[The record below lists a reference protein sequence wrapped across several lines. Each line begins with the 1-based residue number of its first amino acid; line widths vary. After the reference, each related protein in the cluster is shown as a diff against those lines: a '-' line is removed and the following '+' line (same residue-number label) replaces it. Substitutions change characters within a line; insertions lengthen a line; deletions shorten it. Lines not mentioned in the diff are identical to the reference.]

1 MNKIKAEFMHDIW
14 GIIGVTTFAVAF
26 RLFIVPVGLFS
37 GGVTGISQIIV
48 YFLHETL
55 GIRADGID
63 LTGLVYWAINVPML
77 LMGYKTV
84 GKKFF
89 WRTLVAITVQ
99 SLVIAF
105 LPTPSKPLLDDVL
118 LNCLIGG
125 GLAGLGIGTAL
136 RSGSS
141 CGGTDILG
149 MYFSKKYRDFSV
161 GKINIFINVFIF
173 TLSAFLFNL
182 NVGAYS
188 TVYALIS
195 GFVTDRVHD
204 QTIKISIMIVSENPE
219 IGRILN
225 SRLRRGVTSWIGKGE
240 YTQSEKHVYM
250 TVVSKYELSK
260 VISVLRENDPHAFV
274 QISSPRKILGNFEQ
288 RLDA

>member
-1 MNKIKAEFMHDIW
+1 MEKIKAEVLHNLW
-14 GIIGVTTFAVAF
+14 AIIGVTTFAVAF

-48 YFLHETL
+48 YFLHKTFNIALE
-55 GIRADGID
+55 GVD
-63 LTGLVYWAINVPML
+63 LTGVIYWAINVPML
-77 LMGYKTV
+77 LIGFGTI

-89 WRTLVAITVQ
+89 FRTLFSITVQ
-99 SLVIAF
+99 ALVIAF

-125 GLAGLGIGTAL
+125 AFAGLGIGTAL

-141 CGGTDILG
+141 SGGTDILG

-161 GKINIFINVFIF
+161 GKINLLINVTIF

-188 TVYALIS
+188 TVYALVS

-204 QTIKISIMIVSENPE
+204 QTIKISIMIVSENPD
-219 IGRILN
+219 IGSILN
-225 SRLRRGVTSWIGKGE
+225 SQLRRGVTSWMGKGE
-240 YTQSEKHVYM
+240 YTKEDKHIYM
-250 TVVSKYELSK
+250 TVVSKYELNK
-260 VISVLRENDPHAFV
+260 VINILRKNDKHAFV
-274 QISSPRKILGNFEQ
+274 QISSPRRIIGNFEQ